1 MRPFLGAPLAQKPP
15 PPTHYKGPSGGLST
29 PSLKVGAIPCEAQG
43 SVRLAKPHSLLL
55 GLTAQAHRLTGEK
68 ESARYFDVGNF
79 KGLKTA
85 VWASSGHSA
94 LLGRFRQ
101 KTGRSVALCGPISI
115 RRRVRVVGNCLV
127 WLGLAFWLSGRV
139 SRVWSLTALVKS
151 KPAVFRTRVSKNERG
166 GAVIDGGMLDCGS
179 TAARI
184 AAVTGQALA
193 TRWLTPH
200 RPRLIRSLRSLPLTV
215 LFCEPRMNLI

>member
-1 MRPFLGAPLAQKPP
+1 M
-15 PPTHYKGPSGGLST
+15 
-29 PSLKVGAIPCEAQG
+29 
-43 SVRLAKPHSLLL
+43 
-55 GLTAQAHRLTGEK
+55 
-68 ESARYFDVGNF
+68 
-79 KGLKTA
+79 
-85 VWASSGHSA
+85 
-94 LLGRFRQ
+94 
-101 KTGRSVALCGPISI
+101 
-115 RRRVRVVGNCLV
+115 GNCPV

-184 AAVTGQALA
+184 AAVTGQAVA

-200 RPRLIRSLRSLPLTV
+200 RSRPTLSLRSLPLTV
-215 LFCEPRMNLI
+215 LFGEPRMNLI